1 MTTWAANEL
10 KTLAQQ
16 GYLVYLH
23 TPYLQQQ
30 ATRKNQAWQ
39 HKLAKQ
45 EPNFLSQYDLLFR
58 QVTQLLIAQGYDFS
72 NLHPHQTLKKLLLLL
87 EDNTYSNAELSHIV
101 ECRHNLKYGF
111 MDSPTPQ
118 AIAILDELSTRFES
132 FNV

>member
-16 GYLVYLH
+16 GYLVYLP

-30 ATRKNQAWQ
+30 ANRKNQAWQ
-39 HKLAKQ
+39 HKLMNQ
-45 EPNFLSQYDLLFR
+45 PVSFLTQYDLLFR
-58 QVTQLLIAQGYDFS
+58 RLTQLLILQGYDFS
-72 NLHPHQTLKKLLLLL
+72 NFHPHQTLKKLLLLL
-87 EDNTYSNAELSHIV
+87 EGNLYSNAELSHLV

-118 AIAILDELSTRFES
+118 AIKILDELSTRLQP
-132 FNV
+132 FNA